1 MLGLRFR
8 FNDPLP
14 QIKRKMKAE
23 DNQKCFDL
31 VVVGSSPLMI
41 LHAIRHA
48 KRGIKVCIVD
58 INDVPGGCWRHVY
71 LEDQPIESACHLFE
85 PFHRIYDVLEEV
97 TGVEFLP
104 MDPQPIRLYA
114 GGILPRFST
123 RTFLVCRF
131 LKAIATIVGN
141 WVGPFLKLFGLCRE
155 EQLEAL
161 RWRAVD
167 CRAEVL
173 DFFRYHVP
181 LFFRFNLT
189 VKYPK
194 IGYIGLVDTIWKMAA
209 EVGVVQMVD
218 EVTVVESKEG
228 RWRLQLKSGSE
239 LISDEVALTSS
250 TGMEAKRNGAY
261 HISGMRSVSKEHIL
275 VGIPP
280 DGLNVA
286 QSYIHVGIR
295 SNFVRFFRLY
305 GVQIDSDILYLLEV
319 KRGTNPHDEEVS
331 EILEKSRIIRHGAEV
346 KVLKRFSID
355 VNIVSRSVHPE
366 GYVDD
371 GLYILSSRAN
381 LASGI
386 LNWHRGTS
394 RHSPGRSRYLN

>member
-1 MLGLRFR
+1 MKDPDKQKS
-8 FNDPLP
+8 FNT
-14 QIKRKMKAE
+14 
-23 DNQKCFDL
+23 

-41 LHAIRHA
+41 LHAIRLA
-48 KRGIKVCIVD
+48 KRGQKVCIVD

-71 LEDQPIESACHLFE
+71 LDDQPIESACHLFE
-85 PFHRIYDVLEEV
+85 PFHKIYDVLEEV
-97 TGVEFLP
+97 TGVDFLP

-131 LKAIATIVGN
+131 LKAIATIAGDRL
-141 WVGPFLKLFGLCRE
+141 GPLLKLFGLCRE
-155 EQLEAL
+155 EHLEAL

-167 CRAEVL
+167 CWAEVL

-209 EVGVVQMVD
+209 KAGVVQMVGD
-218 EVTVVESKEG
+218 VTSVESKEG
-228 RWRLQLKSGSE
+228 KWRVLLKSGNE

-261 HISGMRSVSKEHIL
+261 HISGMRSTSKEHLL
-275 VGIPP
+275 VAIPA

-286 QSYIHVGIR
+286 QSYIHVGLR
-295 SNFVRFFRLY
+295 ANFVRFFRLY
-305 GVQIDSDILYLLEV
+305 GVQIDNDLLYLMEV
-319 KRGTNPHDEEVS
+319 KRGTKPDDKEVY
-331 EILEKSRIIRHGAEV
+331 EILEKSRVIRRGTMV
-346 KVLKRFSID
+346 KILKRFAIN

-366 GYVDD
+366 GYVDK

-386 LNWHRGTS
+386 LNWHWGKS
-394 RHSPGRSRYLN
+394 RHSIGRSRCMK